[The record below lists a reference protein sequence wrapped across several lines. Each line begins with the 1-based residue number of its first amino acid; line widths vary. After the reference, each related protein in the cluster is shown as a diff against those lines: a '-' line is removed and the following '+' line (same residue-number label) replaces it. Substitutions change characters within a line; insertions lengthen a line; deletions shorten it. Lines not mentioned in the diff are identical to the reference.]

1 MSKYLQGKD
10 KGLQVQTLKKLVV
23 QRGNMKCDNDTDDRQ
38 NFSELKTNLSSL
50 IKKAQQIPDT
60 RLRTS

>member
-1 MSKYLQGKD
+1 
-10 KGLQVQTLKKLVV
+10 
-23 QRGNMKCDNDTDDRQ
+23 MKCDNDTDDGQ
-38 NFSELKTNLSSL
+38 NFSELKTNLSPL